1 MKLLIN
7 QLDEHNE
14 GNILATTRYNA
25 DEVIFIRQKNQVD
38 LIDNIKKYY
47 DKNFPTIKM
56 SDVIIFQ
63 YIRIL
68 SSTKTIIINLNPISY
83 GILWIRII
91 CNR

>member
-14 GNILATTRYNA
+14 GNILATTRYNVG
-25 DEVIFIRQKNQVD
+25 EVIFIRQKNQED

-56 SDVIIFQ
+56 SDVIIEE
-63 YIRIL
+63 
-68 SSTKTIIINLNPISY
+68 
-83 GILWIRII
+83 
-91 CNR
+91 